1 MRVAE
6 GIRNGVPV
14 RKSVQE
20 ANQPILRRQLRM
32 DTIKIKIEGY
42 DFEEVASQLVQLSE
56 KHKAV
61 MIQVNPP
68 SNKFGGFALEPAM
81 IMATGV
87 DALAIVLNFLVIYI
101 HGKLLKGFTDGLTK
115 NKAEV
120 TPEHTGK
127 IIIYAPSGL
136 TESAE

>member
-1 MRVAE
+1 
-6 GIRNGVPV
+6 
-14 RKSVQE
+14 
-20 ANQPILRRQLRM
+20 
-32 DTIKIKIEGY
+32 
-42 DFEEVASQLVQLSE
+42 
-56 KHKAV
+56 
-61 MIQVNPP
+61 
-68 SNKFGGFALEPAM
+68 M

-127 IIIYAPSGL
+127 IIIYAPNGL
-136 TESAE
+136 TESAEVQKSTPQEDIRQHIEDLLNFARKYGVSQVIIRASDQSWP